1 MRARKLSLKKET
13 LVELTVNELGSVAG
27 GATTTCNTTSA
38 LTCDGPCHSDFM
50 ECITGLRC
58 LSVTGC

>member
-1 MRARKLSLKKET
+1 MRNRKLSLRKET
-13 LVELTVNELGSVAG
+13 VVELTTADLGSVAA
-27 GATTTCNTTSA
+27 GAQTTNCTASA

>member
-1 MRARKLSLKKET
+1 MRKLTLTKET
-13 LVELTVNELGSVAG
+13 LASLSETELVEVAG
-27 GATTTCNTTSA
+27 GATTNCPQAGSI
-38 LTCDGPCHSDFM
+38 LTCQGPCHSDFA

>member
-1 MRARKLSLKKET
+1 MTRKLTLKKET
-13 LVELTVNELGSVAG
+13 VVELTTAELGHVAAGAQTTNCG
-27 GATTTCNTTSA
+27 GSA
-38 LTCDGPCHSDFM
+38 LTCQGPCHSDFM